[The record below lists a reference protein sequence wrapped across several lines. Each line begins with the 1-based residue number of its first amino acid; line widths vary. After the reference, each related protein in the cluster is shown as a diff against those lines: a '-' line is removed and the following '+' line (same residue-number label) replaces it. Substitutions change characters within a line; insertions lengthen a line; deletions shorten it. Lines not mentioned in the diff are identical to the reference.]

1 MKDFIGSFAG
11 GVSKL
16 VQTFLFPALVAVSL
30 WAFFVFRTARR
41 QAGSV
46 YADIAGLDNTE
57 RLVALGGSAL
67 VLALLLG
74 LLTPAT
80 TRLLEGYWWGRQH
93 STGPFLAVWNR
104 RQERWQGGRG
114 RIITGINEL
123 LTKAELSAA
132 EKARLSKLYRQFK
145 RFPVYPEPVMPTRL
159 GNVLRAAEAFGTR
172 TFGLDTVTMWDSLAA
187 NIPDSLRESL
197 GTRRA
202 HLDLFVASGIASAA
216 FVGATLHAVVTT
228 DVDATLLAATAA
240 VSCVVWLVSYV
251 GAVEVAASYAD
262 GIIAVVLL
270 GRKPLADSLSL
281 TIPDTL
287 DGARDVGSSDWA
299 HLLRR

>member
-1 MKDFIGSFAG
+1 M
-11 GVSKL
+11 
-16 VQTFLFPALVAVSL
+16 
-30 WAFFVFRTARR
+30 
-41 QAGSV
+41 
-46 YADIAGLDNTE
+46 
-57 RLVALGGSAL
+57 
-67 VLALLLG
+67 
-74 LLTPAT
+74 
-80 TRLLEGYWWGRQH
+80 
-93 STGPFLAVWNR
+93 
-104 RQERWQGGRG
+104 
-114 RIITGINEL
+114 
-123 LTKAELSAA
+123 
-132 EKARLSKLYRQFK
+132 
-145 RFPVYPEPVMPTRL
+145 
-159 GNVLRAAEAFGTR
+159 LRAAEAFGTR

-281 TIPDTL
+281 TIPDAL